1 MKKKKSKQT
10 IDPSRIAW
18 GSNLAKRPAD
28 HMLYRSMAFDL
39 LQQHR
44 RTKKRLRILSL
55 PAKTWVWEQEL
66 ANTFPDIPLEFVGL
80 ERDPMLHKK
89 TAKFSEALP
98 RQFKMTDGP
107 VDFRSFAD
115 LTNGRRPYD
124 VIYLDWM
131 GTWSKEKKDDVVAMF
146 RNELLAVGGM
156 LLLTVSLRRG
166 RPETMNELTDLSY
179 DLPLA
184 FYDARGEDK
193 YTSNLKVR
201 GIPHWVQNYAKEQFD
216 IDMRPLMASV
226 YYSSTGISQQTQ
238 PQLQIVLLRET

>member
-1 MKKKKSKQT
+1 MKFNKQT
-10 IDPSRIAW
+10 IDPKRITW
-18 GSNLAKRPAD
+18 GSNLAKRTAD

-44 RTKKRLRILSL
+44 RTKNRLRILSL

-66 ANTFPDIPLEFVGL
+66 ANTFPSIPMEFIGL
-80 ERDPMLHKK
+80 ERDPMIHKK

-98 RQFKMTDGP
+98 QHFKMTAGP
-107 VDFRSFAD
+107 LDFRSFAD
-115 LTNGRRPYD
+115 RTARRRPYD

-131 GTWSKEKKDDVVAMF
+131 EIWSKEKEDDIAAMF

-166 RPETMNELTDLSY
+166 RPETMSELMDLSY

-193 YTSNLKVR
+193 YASNLKVR
-201 GIPHWVQNYAKEQFD
+201 GIPHWVQNNAKEYFD

>member
-1 MKKKKSKQT
+1 MKPKLQKET
-10 IDPSRIAW
+10 VDPSRIAW
-18 GSNLAKRPAD
+18 GLNTSKRLADA
-28 HMLYRSMAFDL
+28 MLYRSMAFDL
-39 LQQHR
+39 MRQYR
-44 RTKKRLRILSL
+44 RMKKRLRILSF
-55 PAKTWVWEQEL
+55 PAQTWVWEQAL
-66 ANTFPDIPLEFVGL
+66 ASDFPDVKMEFLGL
-80 ERDPMLHKK
+80 ERDPRIHKK
-89 TAKFSEALP
+89 TAKFGEALP
-98 RQFKMTDGP
+98 QHFKMTAGP

-115 LTNGRRPYD
+115 LTTRRRPYD

-131 GTWSKEKKDDVVAMF
+131 GTWSKEKKEDIAAMF

-166 RPETMNELTDLSY
+166 RPETMDELTDLSY

-201 GIPHWVQNYAKEQFD
+201 GIPHWVQNYAKEYFD

-226 YYSSTGISQQTQ
+226 YYSSTGLSHQVQ